1 MRGPHWR
8 VMTWA
13 VLLLP
18 LMGCSSS
25 EPAAPVESAGPEMQ
39 TLRGTVGPAF
49 SDCVALQGA
58 AVLVTDE
65 AGTVIATTSTSNDTN
80 GPGNGCLVEF
90 SVDVPQAEFYTLKV
104 GLHEG
109 PTYSRTDL
117 EEADWMVSLT
127 LS

>member
-1 MRGPHWR
+1 
-8 VMTWA
+8 
-13 VLLLP
+13 
-18 LMGCSSS
+18 
-25 EPAAPVESAGPEMQ
+25 MQ
-39 TLRGTVGPAF
+39 TLQGTVGPSF

-58 AVLVTDE
+58 AVIVTDE

-90 SVDVPQAEFYTLKV
+90 SLDVPPAEFYTLKI
-104 GLHEG
+104 GTHEG

-117 EEADWMVSLT
+117 EEAGWMVSLT